1 MENIDD
7 LRGVFQS
14 LVSLASGVNAER
26 VILADQGRAP
36 PAGIELYA
44 TYKLVPIRAYGQPRR
59 TLVHIDP
66 IEEFDESLGD
76 DWTDLQETVASSME
90 FMLSV
95 NFLNEGADMA
105 VMMMQNANFRSP
117 VSEYLF
123 RNNIAWRYASNARNL
138 TGLMQAGIQPRWQT
152 DIHLFIE
159 HEVSYGVLRAAGFE
173 QTQII
178 IKG

>member
-7 LRGVFQS
+7 LTDVFHS
-14 LVSLASGVNAER
+14 LVSLASGVNTER

-36 PAGIELYA
+36 PAGTELYV
-44 TYKLVPIRAYGQPRR
+44 TYKPVPVRAYGQPGRK
-59 TLVHIDP
+59 LEHIAPVEDV
-66 IEEFDESLGD
+66 DESLGD

-105 VMMMQNANFRSP
+105 AMMMQNANFRTP

-123 RNNIAWRYASNARNL
+123 RNHIAWRYASSARNL

-159 HEVSYGVLRAAGFE
+159 HEVSYSVLRAAGF
-173 QTQII
+173 TVFVSTN
-178 IKG
+178 